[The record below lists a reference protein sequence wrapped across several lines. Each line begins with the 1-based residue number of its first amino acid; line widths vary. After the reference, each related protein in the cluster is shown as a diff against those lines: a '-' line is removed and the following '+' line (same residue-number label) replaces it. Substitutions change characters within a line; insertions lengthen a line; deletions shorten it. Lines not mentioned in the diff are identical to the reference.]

1 MTDDGGVLENLPR
14 SRPGKRSEKRA
25 EAGSPARKRSSAGFR
40 VRSHAPWME
49 QPAVPSE
56 GRPASSG
63 PVNARRE
70 RGMLSRM
77 PPGGKTAPS
86 CLIVD
91 DHPVVRAGVRAV
103 LEQAFS
109 DARVADA
116 ASLEEAGD
124 LVEDE
129 QPDVVIV
136 DPWRAGVDVGDV
148 VGSLHRRLKAPI
160 VVFTSDGGA
169 RLLSEALKAGVK
181 GYVRKDSPSE
191 DLIRAIDAARSGE
204 FYVDPGLSSTIVLDE
219 ADRTLSARQR
229 EILQMLADGMQTDA
243 VAEKLGLSTETV
255 RTHTK
260 RILAK
265 LEASTRTQAVAIGIR
280 HGLIE

>member
-1 MTDDGGVLENLPR
+1 MP
-14 SRPGKRSEKRA
+14 
-25 EAGSPARKRSSAGFR
+25 AGAKESP
-40 VRSHAPWME
+40 
-49 QPAVPSE
+49 
-56 GRPASSG
+56 
-63 PVNARRE
+63 
-70 RGMLSRM
+70 
-77 PPGGKTAPS
+77 T

-109 DARVADA
+109 GARVADA
-116 ASLEEAGD
+116 ASLEDADDLLDGD
-124 LVEDE
+124 P
-129 QPDVVIV
+129 PDVVIV
-136 DPWRAGVDVGDV
+136 DPWRAGVDVSDV
-148 VGSLHRRLKAPI
+148 VARLQRQLKAPI

-191 DLIRAIDAARSGE
+191 DLVRAIDAARSGE

-219 ADRTLSARQR
+219 GDRTLSARQR

>member
-1 MTDDGGVLENLPR
+1 VAPGAKDSPR
-14 SRPGKRSEKRA
+14 
-25 EAGSPARKRSSAGFR
+25 
-40 VRSHAPWME
+40 
-49 QPAVPSE
+49 
-56 GRPASSG
+56 
-63 PVNARRE
+63 
-70 RGMLSRM
+70 
-77 PPGGKTAPS
+77 

-91 DHPVVRAGVRAV
+91 DHPVVRAGVRAL
-103 LEQAFS
+103 LESTWKDAQVT
-109 DARVADA
+109 DARSVDDA
-116 ASLEEAGD
+116 ADVAG
-124 LVEDE
+124 ESP
-129 QPDVVIV
+129 PDVVIV

-148 VGSLHRRLKAPI
+148 VGRLQKEVRAPI

-181 GYVRKDSPSE
+181 GYVRKDSPSG
-191 DLIRAIDAARSGE
+191 DLIRAIEAARSGE

-219 ADRTLSARQR
+219 GDRTLSARQR

-243 VAEKLGLSTETV
+243 VAKRLGLSTETV

>member
-1 MTDDGGVLENLPR
+1 VAPGAKASPR
-14 SRPGKRSEKRA
+14 
-25 EAGSPARKRSSAGFR
+25 
-40 VRSHAPWME
+40 
-49 QPAVPSE
+49 
-56 GRPASSG
+56 
-63 PVNARRE
+63 
-70 RGMLSRM
+70 
-77 PPGGKTAPS
+77 

-91 DHPVVRAGVRAV
+91 DHPVVRAGVRAL
-103 LEQAFS
+103 LES
-109 DARVADA
+109 TWKDAVVADA
-116 ASLEEAGD
+116 RSVDDAAEVAG
-124 LVEDE
+124 ESP
-129 QPDVVIV
+129 PDVVIV
-136 DPWRAGVDVGDV
+136 DPWRAGVEVGDV
-148 VGSLHRRLKAPI
+148 VARLQKEISAPI

-181 GYVRKDSPSE
+181 GYVRKDSPSG
-191 DLIRAIDAARSGE
+191 DLIRAIEAARAGE

-219 ADRTLSARQR
+219 GDRTLSARQR

-243 VAEKLGLSTETV
+243 VAKRLGLSTETV

>member
-1 MTDDGGVLENLPR
+1 MASGSQQSPR
-14 SRPGKRSEKRA
+14 
-25 EAGSPARKRSSAGFR
+25 
-40 VRSHAPWME
+40 
-49 QPAVPSE
+49 
-56 GRPASSG
+56 
-63 PVNARRE
+63 
-70 RGMLSRM
+70 
-77 PPGGKTAPS
+77 

-103 LEQAFS
+103 LESSFA
-109 DARVADA
+109 DPRVTDA
-116 ASLEEAGD
+116 ATIEEAAATVNGD
-124 LVEDE
+124 P
-129 QPDVVIV
+129 PDVVII
-136 DPWRAGVDVGDV
+136 DPWRAGVDVAQV
-148 VGSLHRRLKAPI
+148 VDQLKRELKAPI
-160 VVFTSDGGA
+160 VIFTSDGGA

-191 DLIRAIDAARSGE
+191 DLVRAIDAARSGE

-219 ADRTLSARQR
+219 GDRTLSARQR

>member
-1 MTDDGGVLENLPR
+1 MANN
-14 SRPGKRSEKRA
+14 SKRA
-25 EAGSPARKRSSAGFR
+25 P
-40 VRSHAPWME
+40 H
-49 QPAVPSE
+49 
-56 GRPASSG
+56 
-63 PVNARRE
+63 
-70 RGMLSRM
+70 
-77 PPGGKTAPS
+77 

-109 DARVADA
+109 GAEIADA
-116 ASLEEAGD
+116 ESVEELGEATSSGRNH
-124 LVEDE
+124 
-129 QPDVVIV
+129 PDGVIV

-148 VGSLHRRLKAPI
+148 VRRLQSELDAPI

-191 DLIRAIDAARSGE
+191 DLVRAIDAARAGE

-219 ADRTLSARQR
+219 GDRTLSARQR
-229 EILQMLADGMQTDA
+229 EILQMLADGMQTEA
-243 VAEKLGLSTETV
+243 VAKQLGLSTETV

-265 LEASTRTQAVAIGIR
+265 LEASTRTEAVAIGLR
-280 HGLIE
+280 HGLID